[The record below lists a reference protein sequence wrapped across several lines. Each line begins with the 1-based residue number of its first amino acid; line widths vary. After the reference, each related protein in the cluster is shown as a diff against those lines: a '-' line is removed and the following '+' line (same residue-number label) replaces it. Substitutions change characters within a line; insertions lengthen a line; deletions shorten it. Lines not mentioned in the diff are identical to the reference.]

1 VTQLLADDGDGDAA
15 AAGWAAG
22 TARLLLVLVGLLL
35 PFWKTRQTTHSP

>member
-1 VTQLLADDGDGDAA
+1 MTQLLADDGDGDAA

-22 TARLLLVLVGLLL
+22 TARLLLVGLLL